1 MKVAAGRSSEE
12 DVMFTTIDDMPAGAI
27 GFAASGVVTAADRSG
42 VLEPTIGSALAEG
55 GRVRLLYVAGED
67 FAGYDAGMPLDD
79 AVFGSRHFTDFEKI
93 ALVSDACPLR
103 RAVRALDGLMPA
115 ELRVFRQTEVETAK
129 LWLAA

>member
-1 MKVAAGRSSEE
+1 
-12 DVMFTTIDDMPAGAI
+12 MFTTIDDMPAGAI

-67 FAGYDAGMPLDD
+67 FAGYDAGMPLDE
-79 AVFGSRHFTDFEKI
+79 AVFGSRHFADFAKI
-93 ALVSDACPLR
+93 ALVSDTCSLR

-115 ELRVFRQTEVETAK
+115 ELRVFRQAEVETAK